1 MIGSIPSCARAKHCL
16 VNIYQTVDRSAFSM
30 KEVVVEEKNWFILA
44 TRKMLNVSL
53 YIAK

>member
-16 VNIYQTVDRSAFSM
+16 LNIYQTVDRSAFSM
-30 KEVVVEEKNWFILA
+30 KEVVEEEEKRFISA

-53 YIAK
+53 YIAI